1 MQLCHII
8 SYQSLFD
15 FIFHV
20 PPFLIMPIFTVIFLL
35 TLVSAVSIRVW
46 LATRH
51 IRYVHTHRNSVP
63 ENFSSQISLDAHQKA
78 ADYTCAKT
86 RLNYANICLDT
97 VLLLILTL
105 GGGLNA
111 LNFFWSNWFSDPLLQ
126 GMIFILGTVLL
137 MGLVEIPINYY
148 RTFVIEKKFGFNKM
162 THSMFFVDLIKQG
175 LLGILLGLP
184 LLFGALWLMEKTG
197 ANWWL
202 YVWLMWVGFN
212 LIILS
217 VYPTWI
223 APLFNKFTPLE
234 DASLKAR
241 IEQLMQKCGFKSSG
255 LFVMDGS
262 RRSSHGNA
270 YFTGFGK
277 NKRIVFFDT
286 LLSHLNPPEIEA
298 VLAHELGHFK
308 RNHVIKR
315 ILLTFTMSLVFLW
328 LLGYLMNQDWFY
340 QGLGVFSSNET
351 LANISSHS
359 TAMALL
365 LFFLVMPTFTF
376 LFQPLSSLYSRKHE
390 FEADAYAV
398 EKASAGDL
406 IQALVKLYQDNAA
419 TLTPDP
425 LHSAFYDSHPPAS
438 VRIARLQNLAHN

>member
-1 MQLCHII
+1 MC
-8 SYQSLFD
+8 
-15 FIFHV
+15 V
-20 PPFLIMPIFTVIFLL
+20 
-35 TLVSAVSIRVW
+35 VSTRVW

-51 IRYVHTHRNSVP
+51 IRYVHKHRNSVP
-63 ENFSSQISLDAHQKA
+63 ENFSSQVNLDSHQKA

-97 VLLLILTL
+97 ALLLILTL

-111 LNFFWSNWFSDPLLQ
+111 LNLFWSNWLSDPLLQ
-126 GMIFILGTVLL
+126 GMIFILGTILL
-137 MGLVEIPINYY
+137 MGLVEIPISYY

-162 THSMFFVDLIKQG
+162 THTMFFVDLIKKG

-202 YVWLMWVGFN
+202 YVWLMWVAFN

-234 DASLKAR
+234 DAALKAR

-270 YFTGFGK
+270 YFTGFGQ

-286 LLSHLNPPEIEA
+286 LLSQLNPPEIEA

-315 ILLTFTMSLVFLW
+315 IFLTFTISLVFLW

-351 LANISSHS
+351 LANISSPS

-398 EKASAGDL
+398 EKASSGDL

>member
-1 MQLCHII
+1 MQ
-8 SYQSLFD
+8 
-15 FIFHV
+15 
-20 PPFLIMPIFTVIFLL
+20 IFTVIFLF
-35 TLVSAVSIRVW
+35 TLMCVVSIRVW

-51 IRYVHTHRNSVP
+51 IRYVNTHRNRVP
-63 ENFSSQISLDAHQKA
+63 ENFSSQVNLDSHQKA

-86 RLNYANICLDT
+86 RLNYANIFLDT

-105 GGGLNA
+105 GGGLNV
-111 LNFFWSNWFSDPLLQ
+111 LNAFWSNWFSDPLSH
-126 GMIFILGTVLL
+126 GMILILGTVLL

-162 THSMFFVDLIKQG
+162 THTMFFTDLFKQG
-175 LLGILLGLP
+175 VLGVLLGLP
-184 LLFGALWLMEKTG
+184 LLFGVLWLMEEMG
-197 ANWWL
+197 VNWWL
-202 YVWLMWVGFN
+202 YVWLMWVAFN

-217 VYPTWI
+217 IYPTWI
-223 APLFNKFTPLE
+223 APIFNKFKPLD

-286 LLSHLNPPEIEA
+286 LLSHLNAPEIEA

-308 RNHVIKR
+308 RHHVIKR
-315 ILLTFTMSLVFLW
+315 ILWTFAMSLVFLW
-328 LLGYLMNQDWFY
+328 LLGYLMKEDWFY
-340 QGLGVFSSNET
+340 QGLGVFTSNEALST
-351 LANISSHS
+351 ISSPS

-398 EKASAGDL
+398 EKASASDL

>member
-1 MQLCHII
+1 MQ
-8 SYQSLFD
+8 
-15 FIFHV
+15 
-20 PPFLIMPIFTVIFLL
+20 IFTVIFLFTL
-35 TLVSAVSIRVW
+35 TSVVLIRVW

-51 IRYVHTHRNSVP
+51 IHHIQTHRNSVP
-63 ENFSSQISLDAHQKA
+63 ENFSSQINLDSHQKA

-86 RLNYANICLDT
+86 RLNYANIFLET
-97 VLLLILTL
+97 ALLLVLTL

-111 LNFFWSNWFSDPLLQ
+111 LNVFWSNWFSDPLSH
-126 GMIFILGTVLL
+126 GMVLILGTVLL
-137 MGLVEIPINYY
+137 LGLVEIPINYY

-162 THSMFFVDLIKQG
+162 THTMFFVDLIKQG
-175 LLGILLGLP
+175 TLGVLLGLP
-184 LLFGALWLMEKTG
+184 LLFGVLWLMGKMG

-202 YVWLMWVGFN
+202 YVWLMWVTFN
-212 LIILS
+212 LLILS
-217 VYPTWI
+217 IYPTWI
-223 APLFNKFTPLE
+223 APLFNKFTPLD
-234 DASLKAR
+234 DASLKER
-241 IEQLMQKCGFKSSG
+241 IEKLMQKCGFKSSG

-286 LLSHLNPPEIEA
+286 LLSHLNGPEIEA

-308 RNHVIKR
+308 RRHVIKR
-315 ILLTFTMSLVFLW
+315 IIWTFTMSLVFLW
-328 LLGYLMNQDWFY
+328 LLGYLMNQNWFY
-340 QGLGVFSSNET
+340 QGLGVFTSNEALT
-351 LANISSHS
+351 SVHSSS

-376 LFQPLSSLYSRKHE
+376 LFQPISSLYSRKHE

-398 EKASAGDL
+398 DKSSASDL
-406 IQALVKLYQDNAA
+406 IQALVKLYKDNAA

>member
-1 MQLCHII
+1 
-8 SYQSLFD
+8 
-15 FIFHV
+15 
-20 PPFLIMPIFTVIFLL
+20 MPIFTIIFLL

-111 LNFFWSNWFSDPLLQ
+111 LNSFWSNWFSAPLLQ

-255 LFVMDGS
+255 LFIMDGS

-351 LANISSHS
+351 LANTSSHS

-398 EKASAGDL
+398 EKASSGDL